1 MLELFYN
8 IVIWI
13 GLTHLGLI
21 ISILFYL
28 FLTVT
33 RELTQFV
40 GSSYLLITFAL
51 ISLLKVPFNL
61 GDAVGGTFLGG

>member
-1 MLELFYN
+1 MDWLNSFGSDHKY
-8 IVIWI
+8 IV
-13 GLTHLGLI
+13 
-21 ISILFYL
+21 YL